1 MSGFITN
8 SKRNKN
14 VGLLSNIQKNIR
26 ELGLIGM
33 SFDNKLIKQSKAV
46 GIAEIEAQSN
56 DIYNPFTGT
65 GFTGQDSTNKEFIAF
80 YDKEYPLRR
89 DFLRKFALN
98 GEIEYVL
105 DILADETI
113 IFDEA
118 NYFAY
123 PDTKNLKLVLKEDKA
138 KEIVDDLN
146 EAYKRVYA
154 AFNFNNG
161 HDAWHFFKKFLI
173 DGFLAFEIIYDTD
186 KNNNAT
192 NIIGFKEL
200 DPISLEP
207 EIRTNNI
214 GQEYRVW
221 VQYRGDADRQRD
233 LLDSN
238 LIYISWARSNF
249 ITRLSYVERLVRVF
263 NMFRTMEN
271 TRIIWNVQ
279 NAQKRVKIGV
289 PIGKMSPQQAK
300 TRLEEFRAMYKEDV
314 TIDYHSGEVS
324 MNGQPNFPFNKTYI
338 VPVSEGNQIDIGEVE
353 AQGYDMNS
361 TEQLKYF
368 WNRFI
373 IETKIPK
380 DRFNFSDEGGGSNWE
395 SGDNGIPK
403 EELRYANF
411 INRIRATF
419 QDILLKP
426 LWIQFCLKHPQF
438 KEDHTLKSAIGLVY
452 SEENLF
458 KLAKERQVAQGGANV
473 ITTLSGIQVPMV
485 QPDGTMGTQPYF
497 DIKFLADKYM
507 SFKESDFELND
518 KLRKERTEE
527 NLKLQKAYMKLNAAQ
542 QAAQA
547 GNAGMPGGDMG
558 MGAGGDMGAGGGMA
572 DFGGGFGGGGSEGF
586 GDEFQSSGFG
596 GDEGMSND
604 EFDAALTPEE

>member
-1 MSGFITN
+1 MSGFILDSTRKK
-8 SKRNKN
+8 SA
-14 VGLLSNIQKNIR
+14 GLLNSIQRNIR

-33 SFDNKLIKQSKAV
+33 SFDSKLIKQSKSV
-46 GIAEIEAQSN
+46 GIADVEAQSN
-56 DIYNPFTGT
+56 AIYNPFTGT
-65 GFTGQDSTNKEFIAF
+65 GNSGQDATNKEFIAF

-113 IFDEA
+113 IYDES

-123 PDTKNLKLVLKEDKA
+123 PDTKNLKKVLKEEKA

-146 EAYKRVYA
+146 ESYKRIYS

-161 HDAWHFFKKFLI
+161 HDAWHFFKKYLI
-173 DGFLAFEIIYDTD
+173 DGFLAFEIIFDVD
-186 KNNNAT
+186 DDNNAT

-207 EIRTNNI
+207 EIRINSD

-221 VQYRGDADRQRD
+221 VQYRGDADKQRE

-249 ITRLSYVERLVRVF
+249 VTRLSYVERLVRVF
-263 NMFRTMEN
+263 NMLRTMEN

-289 PIGKMSPQQAK
+289 PVGSLSYQQSK
-300 TRLEEFRAMYKEDV
+300 TRLSEFRAMYKEDV

-338 VPVSEGNQIDIGEVE
+338 VPINDGQQIDISEIE
-353 AQGYDMNS
+353 SQGYDMNS

-380 DRFNFSDEGGGSNWE
+380 DRFNFGDEQGSNWE

-411 INRIRATF
+411 INRIRSTF

-426 LWIQFCLKHPQF
+426 MWIQFCLKHPEF
-438 KEDHTLKSAIGLVY
+438 KNDHTLKSSIGLLY
-452 SEENLF
+452 AEENLF

-473 ITTLSGIQVPMV
+473 ITTLSGIQIPMV

-507 SFKESDFELND
+507 SFRDEDFELND
-518 KLRKERTEE
+518 KYRKDRTEE
-527 NLKLQKAYMKLNAAQ
+527 NLKLQKAYMQLQAAQ
-542 QAAQA
+542 NAGQA
-547 GNAGMPGGDMG
+547 GNAGMAGGVNV
-558 MGAGGDMGAGGGMA
+558 GAGGDVGAGGGMA
-572 DFGGGFGGGGSEGF
+572 DFSGGFGGGGQEGF
-586 GDEFQSSGFG
+586 GDEFETSGF
-596 GDEGMSND
+596 
-604 EFDAALTPEE
+604 DAENAM